1 MIDIG
6 GALARSNGATRPD
19 RPREPDPTAA
29 ASPRPN
35 GTIRWAI
42 NGVYAI
48 LLVIMA
54 LVPSTSSI
62 AELSPPDWL
71 AHSLAYGLQAA
82 LLYWACLP
90 WLGRNRAML
99 CGVVGASGFGFVTEA
114 LQLLQPS
121 RAVEL
126 KDLAA
131 NTVGAVIVCGLIVA
145 AAHLAERRV
154 G

>member
-1 MIDIG
+1 V
-6 GALARSNGATRPD
+6 
-19 RPREPDPTAA
+19 
-29 ASPRPN
+29 
-35 GTIRWAI
+35 I

-48 LLVIMA
+48 LLVFMA

-71 AHSLAYGLQAA
+71 SHSLAYGLQAA
-82 LLYWACLP
+82 LLHWACLP
-90 WLGRNRAML
+90 WLGRKRAML
-99 CGVVGASGFGFVTEA
+99 CGVIGASGFGFVTEA
-114 LQLLQPS
+114 LQLLQPT

-131 NTVGAVIVCGLIVA
+131 NTVGAVLVSGLIVV
-145 AAHLAERRV
+145 AAHLADRRV